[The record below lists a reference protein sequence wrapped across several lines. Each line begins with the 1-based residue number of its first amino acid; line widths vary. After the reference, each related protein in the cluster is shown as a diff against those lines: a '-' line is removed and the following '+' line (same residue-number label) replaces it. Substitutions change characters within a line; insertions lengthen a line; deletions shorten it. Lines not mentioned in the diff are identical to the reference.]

1 MTRKPTEEHLAR
13 IADLLAA
20 EEAKTPRAGGV
31 HAWRRLLA
39 IVVILLI
46 VAVIVAAR
54 H

>member
-1 MTRKPTEEHLAR
+1 MTDRANEERLAR

-31 HAWRRLLA
+31 HAMRRLLA

-46 VAVIVAAR
+46 VAVIFAAR